1 MALAGGV
8 CPCAAVAQ
16 RKSKQ
21 ANVATEE
28 GVRLVKG
35 KLFRPAFFSHV
46 WLTKDLSLR
55 SDPFECVARTGL
67 AKRFFGL
74 PANTEVSVRDD
85 RRVSKIRA
93 VQVHHLLGLEIH
105 AQLNGHR
112 LGYKKQ
118 SRGPKSPGFLDRY
131 RDDGASLVQKLILK
145 KACPVLGL
153 FFWQTEPPLIL
164 PKLLL
169 STFVSGSQI
178 CIRLS
183 TLKNSILSSAPTR
196 SLK

>member
-93 VQVHHLLGLEIH
+93 VQVHHLWGSKFTRNSMGIALVIKNKAG
-105 AQLNGHR
+105 AQR
-112 LGYKKQ
+112 A
-118 SRGPKSPGFLDRY
+118 P
-131 RDDGASLVQKLILK
+131 AS
-145 KACPVLGL
+145 
-153 FFWQTEPPLIL
+153 
-164 PKLLL
+164 
-169 STFVSGSQI
+169 STAIG
-178 CIRLS
+178 
-183 TLKNSILSSAPTR
+183 TMAPA
-196 SLK
+196 